1 MNAATIDA
9 FLAKHDAS
17 LVISRAWAHLEAG
30 SPAASLS
37 TNVPAPRRAEIALRG
52 YCLLQ
57 RGLGSDWAEAV
68 AAATRV
74 SVARSAPSSPPPP
87 PPPPL
92 PQAAAAAAAVAASE
106 ESDALTPEQLAVC
119 GEFILERARA
129 LRSDFAAASAAAA
142 ASAGD
147 ATSAASGELTARQRT
162 CMAQAEALIA
172 SAASSVSFFPN
183 ALYD

>member
-37 TNVPAPRRAEIALRG
+37 TNVPAPRRAAIALRG

-74 SVARSAPSSPPPP
+74 SVARSAPLSPPL
-87 PPPPL
+87 PPL

-129 LRSDFAAASAAAA
+129 LRSDFAAARAAAA
-142 ASAGD
+142 ASGGD

>member
-37 TNVPAPRRAEIALRG
+37 TNVPAPRRAAIALRG

-87 PPPPL
+87 PL
-92 PQAAAAAAAVAASE
+92 PQAAAAVAASE